1 MSEFPPPTESLTV
14 LPPDV
19 KRQLM
24 VVKGRKPLELED
36 LEEFVL
42 QNLSQFGH
50 DRNDYTAIVRGHEN
64 VHSASAGIILGVH
77 EETRQRIK
85 AIIDGKEIEFVQT
98 TPQVK
103 NVWVDAKSTKPI
115 TPAEAR
121 RIPFGSRE
129 DLDWTTIGNKGKDPE
144 MVVQAKDGKFYSATR
159 NDVVLTGK

>member
-1 MSEFPPPTESLTV
+1 MSEFPPPTESLTI

-24 VVKGRKPLELED
+24 VVKERRPLELED

-42 QNLSQFGH
+42 QKLSQSGH
-50 DRNDYTAIVRGHEN
+50 DQNDYAAIAREHQSN
-64 VHSASAGIILGVH
+64 HSAGMILGVH

-85 AIIDGKEIEFVQT
+85 ATIDGKEIEFVQT
-98 TPQVK
+98 TPQIK

-121 RIPFGSRE
+121 RIPSGSRG
-129 DLDWTTIGNKGKDPE
+129 DLDWVTIGNKGKDPE
-144 MVVQAKDGKFYSATR
+144 MAVQAKDGKFYSATR